1 MSWHITASWPKIM
14 TLIPR
19 VYISEMTF
27 STGEKLDRELGLRWG
42 RMRCD
47 EEKAF
52 YPSKKQDVERVTDS
66 DRGAED
72 VGLAIRTVLSTWEGQ
87 ALAGELDVAPPG
99 SCTRTGLPLK
109 VGALE
114 NDLFFG
120 GTWAA
125 NGTGGVRLRAC
136 PLRRLVR
143 ERQTAP
149 VLELGSR
156 TTGMT
161 LAGGGRAFR
170 DP

>member
-1 MSWHITASWPKIM
+1 M

-66 DRGAED
+66 NRGAED

-99 SCTRTGLPLK
+99 SCTRTGLPLQ

-114 NDLFFG
+114 G
-120 GTWAA
+120 
-125 NGTGGVRLRAC
+125 
-136 PLRRLVR
+136 
-143 ERQTAP
+143 P
-149 VLELGSR
+149 VL
-156 TTGMT
+156 
-161 LAGGGRAFR
+161 GGRRRQVDAR
-170 DP
+170 EGCLPG